1 MNSEKDFLTDPI
13 FKDLRKFAS
22 GKMSSENIPV
32 ELLTAFREAKVKKA
46 RKKLTNR
53 LIVSA
58 LFASAALPSLAA
70 ANILPKPVSK
80 IVNKFTSV
88 ITAPVRFIA
97 TVVSGESGQTDS
109 TSEPQVPGTRP
120 AIEPDQQMQ
129 TSKVT
134 PSLQPIPSPE
144 NDAHEPLQD
153 SGESLNDPKN
163 FDENNEEGF
172 EQSDQMRNE
181 TESGS
186 ESNGSE
192 GSKTEAKESS
202 STPSVGETG
211 EESKNSKSGGSEKSD
226 D

>member
-22 GKMSSENIPV
+22 GKTSSENIPV
-32 ELLTAFREAKVKKA
+32 ELLTAFREAKVRNA

-58 LFASAALPSLAA
+58 LFASVALPSLAA

-163 FDENNEEGF
+163 FDENNEEGS
-172 EQSDQMRNE
+172 EQSDRIRNE